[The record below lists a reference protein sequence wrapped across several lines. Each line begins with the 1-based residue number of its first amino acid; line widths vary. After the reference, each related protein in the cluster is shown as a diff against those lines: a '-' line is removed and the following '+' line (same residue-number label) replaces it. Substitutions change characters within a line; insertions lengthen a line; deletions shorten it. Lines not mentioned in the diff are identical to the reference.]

1 MTIPPAIFRRRPGR
15 KKRPAQF
22 SPPPAALVLVA
33 ATYAESTWV
42 QLTFD
47 RPIDVAGLIGSAI
60 TVDDGDLTATRWEAT
75 GPSVTMIDPAT
86 VRIEL
91 VEFDPFAGVGILLD
105 ATGGSGI
112 VAVDDGGT
120 WAGVSDVALPFP

>member
-1 MTIPPAIFRRRPGR
+1 MVV
-15 KKRPAQF
+15 
-22 SPPPAALVLVA
+22 AALTLVA
-33 ATYAESTWV
+33 AVYQEAAWV

-47 RPIDVAGLIGSAI
+47 RPIDVVGLIGSAI

-91 VEFDPFAGVGILLD
+91 TEFDPFGGGGILLD
-105 ATGGSGI
+105 ATSASGI
-112 VAVDDGGT
+112 VAVDDGGA
-120 WAGVSDVALPFP
+120 WAGMSDVELPFP